1 LVENVAR
8 RIWRQITR
16 GMHWEPLLVPITRA
30 GSIVYTVPS
39 LRDHQARTKAQTR
52 AFDDGIKTIVGTPE
66 YRYPVGT
73 RPSRKPSA
81 RSASWLRK
89 ALPRCSPSTWSRFTA
104 RILAKEN
111 NAMKNVKV
119 GAASINQT
127 PLDWRG
133 NKRRI
138 FEVVTEAKK
147 RGVSLLVLQEM
158 VTTGYNCDDWYLAPN
173 THTRAFRML
182 QEIAEATRPRGA
194 KSATQGLTVLVG
206 LPISFRNSVF
216 NAVAVVAGGKICGFI
231 CKQFLANDG
240 IHYEERW
247 FVPWPKGVRA
257 TIAFEGIGYQSY
269 PLGDIFFDIGGVRIG
284 LEICEDAWVAN
295 RPGTDLALK
304 GMDIIANPSMS
315 HFAFGKTATRTDFVI
330 GGSRAFGLTYI
341 YTNGMGNEAGRAIYD
356 GDVIIAS
363 AGSVLARGKRF
374 SFREW
379 ELTTAVVNIQQTRQA
394 QSASASRR
402 PVLKDLGDECVHVDF
417 KWPDIA
423 PEENVVVRESWEL
436 DADNLKYEEFARSVS
451 LGMFDYM
458 RKTGSRGFVNSLSG
472 GCDSTV
478 IVALVRMLC
487 EFAVADLGIEA
498 VKTRLSYM
506 TEIKDCTTAREL
518 ANVILYNVY
527 QGTVNSSDTTSDA
540 ARHCAENIAGHFHR
554 WDVDDL
560 VAGYTGRVETMI
572 GRKLDWTT
580 DDIAMQNIQA
590 RVRAPGVWLLANILG
605 AILITTSN
613 RSEGTRGYCT
623 MDGDTAGGLA
633 PLAGIDKTFL
643 RKWLRWME
651 TRGCNGFMSFSVLK
665 CVTAQQPTAE
675 LRPLS
680 EGQTDEKDLGP
691 YEVGDDAER
700 AAIGAKEDPTEVYLR
715 VRAKFKQY
723 SPAQLAGWV
732 SCLFRSWGVSQWKR
746 ERLAPSFRLDE
757 HDIDPRT
764 GCRYPI
770 LSACFAEEIAE
781 LTELAARDQRVHEAA
796 AGNGNGNAGS
806 KRDAT
811 AGAESGAKS

>member
-1 LVENVAR
+1 
-8 RIWRQITR
+8 
-16 GMHWEPLLVPITRA
+16 
-30 GSIVYTVPS
+30 
-39 LRDHQARTKAQTR
+39 
-52 AFDDGIKTIVGTPE
+52 
-66 YRYPVGT
+66 
-73 RPSRKPSA
+73 
-81 RSASWLRK
+81 
-89 ALPRCSPSTWSRFTA
+89 
-104 RILAKEN
+104 
-111 NAMKNVKV
+111 MKNVKV
-119 GAASINQT
+119 GAGSINQT

-138 FEVVTEAKK
+138 SEVIAEARK
-147 RGVSLLVLQEM
+147 RKVSLLVLQEM

-182 QEIAEATRPRGA
+182 QEIAEETRPRGA
-194 KSATQGLTVLVG
+194 KSAAQGLTVLVG

-216 NAVAVVAGGKICGFI
+216 NAVAVVANGKIHGFI

-257 TIAFEGIGYQSY
+257 TIEIAGKSY
-269 PLGDIFFDIGGVRIG
+269 PIGDIFFDIGGVRVG

-315 HFAFGKTATRTDFVI
+315 HFAFGKTATRTDFVV

-356 GDVIIAS
+356 GDVIVAS
-363 AGSVLARGKRF
+363 AGKVLARGKRF

-379 ELTTAVVNIQQTRQA
+379 ELTTAIINIERTRQA

-417 KWPDIA
+417 NWPDVA
-423 PEENVVVRESWEL
+423 PEENVVVRDAWEL
-436 DADNLKYEEFARSVS
+436 DADNLKYEEFARAVA

-458 RKTGSRGFVNSLSG
+458 RKTLSRGFVNSLSG

-478 IVALVRMLC
+478 IVVLVRMLC
-487 EFAVADLGIEA
+487 EFAVADLGIEG
-498 VKTRLSYM
+498 VKKHLAYM
-506 TEIKDCTTAREL
+506 TEIKDCQTARQL
-518 ANVILYNVY
+518 ADTILYNVY
-527 QGTVNSSDTTSDA
+527 QGTVNSSDVTSTA
-540 ARHCAENIAGHFHR
+540 ARRCAEEIAGHFHR

-560 VAGYTGRVETMI
+560 VAGYTSRVETMI
-572 GRKLDWTT
+572 GRKLAWKT
-580 DDIAMQNIQA
+580 DDIPMQNIQA

-643 RKWLRWME
+643 RQWLRWME
-651 TRGCNGFMSFSVLK
+651 TRGCNGFMSFPVLQV
-665 CVTAQQPTAE
+665 VTAQQPTAE
-675 LRPLS
+675 LRPQS
-680 EGQTDEKDLGP
+680 EAQTDEKDLGP

-723 SPAQLAGWV
+723 SPAQLAAWV
-732 SCLFRSWGVSQWKR
+732 SRLFRSWGTSQWKR

-770 LSACFAEEIAE
+770 LSACFGEEIAE
-781 LTELAARDQRVHEAA
+781 LNELAARDQRAHEAA
-796 AGNGNGNAGS
+796 AGNGDGTGDV
-806 KRDAT
+806 KHDAPQ
-811 AGAESGAKS
+811 GAESGAKS